1 MVRLGRFG
9 FAPKLLPTLAAV
21 SLLALLVSLGN
32 WQVRRAGE
40 KRDIGE
46 RFERMSA
53 AAALALPAR
62 DEVAADG
69 LVFRR
74 VVAEGRFVPEHA
86 IFLDNKVRRGVAGYH
101 VVMPLIIGPG
111 PMHVL
116 VNRGWIA
123 AGASRAQLPPVE
135 TPAQPVRIEGIAVL
149 PPRRIVELSAQ
160 TVEGKVWENLVL
172 DRYRAA
178 HPIRMHPVVLE
189 QHNDLG
195 DGLVREWPRPATGA
209 EAHLARALTWYLLAA
224 VAAVYYVVI
233 SIRRLDAQS

>member
-1 MVRLGRFG
+1 MIRLGRFG
-9 FAPKLLPTLAAV
+9 FAPKLLPTLAAAA
-21 SLLALLVSLGN
+21 LLVLLVSLGN

-40 KRDIGE
+40 KRDIAE
-46 RFERMSA
+46 RFERMSTA
-53 AAALALPAR
+53 AVLGLPAR
-62 DEVAADG
+62 DEVVADDV
-69 LVFRR
+69 VFRR
-74 VVAEGRFVPEHA
+74 VEAEGSFVPEHA
-86 IFLDNKVRRGVAGYH
+86 IYLDNKVRRGVAGYH
-101 VVMPLIIGPG
+101 VVMPLRIGQG

-123 AGASRAQLPPVE
+123 AGASRADLPQVE

-178 HPIRMHPVVLE
+178 HPIAIQPVVLE

-224 VAAVYYVVI
+224 VVGVYYLVASV
-233 SIRRLDAQS
+233 RRC